1 MEDPI
6 PCQLCGRPAQLR
18 LVRPDGGLNLCM
30 ELCPACAQ
38 RCDPSAE
45 DPLAELLEQSHAWAS
60 LAAKT
65 CSGCGMGWKEFF
77 RSRRIGCS
85 RCLEEFLPPE
95 QRDAPHLPTARP
107 QGEEL
112 PDTIPAEARG
122 YVFNLSFAGF
132 ASYDGDALSLL
143 KSQLKRAVRREQ
155 FETAAVLR
163 DRIRQ
168 LEQEHP

>member
-1 MEDPI
+1 
-6 PCQLCGRPAQLR
+6 
-18 LVRPDGGLNLCM
+18 M
-30 ELCPACAQ
+30 ELCTACAQ

-45 DPLAELLEQSHAWAS
+45 DPFAELLEQSHAWAPF
-60 LAAKT
+60 ATKT
-65 CSGCGMGWKEFF
+65 CSCCGMKWKEFF

-85 RCLEEFLPPE
+85 RCLEEFLPSE
-95 QRDAPHLPTARP
+95 QKDSPCPSIARP
-107 QGEEL
+107 QGDDVL
-112 PDTIPAEARG
+112 GSIPSQAQG
-122 YVFNLSFAGF
+122 YIFNLSFSGF

>member
-18 LVRPDGGLNLCM
+18 LVRKNGGLNLCM

-45 DPLAELLEQSHAWAS
+45 DPFAELLEQSHAWAPF
-60 LAAKT
+60 AAKV
-65 CSGCGMGWKEFF
+65 CSCCGMNWKEFF
-77 RSRRIGCS
+77 RSSRIGCS
-85 RCLEEFLPPE
+85 RCPEEFLPSE
-95 QRDAPHLPTARP
+95 QRDAPRLPSTRP
-107 QGEEL
+107 QGDAS
-112 PDTIPAEARG
+112 PDPTPAEARS